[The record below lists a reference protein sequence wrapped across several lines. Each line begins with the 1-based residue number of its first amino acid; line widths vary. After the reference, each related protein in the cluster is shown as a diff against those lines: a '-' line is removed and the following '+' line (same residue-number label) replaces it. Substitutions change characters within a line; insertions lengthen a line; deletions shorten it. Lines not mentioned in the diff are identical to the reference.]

1 LQSPPQVLPLT
12 LLRWETA
19 RDHLR
24 SIALEWP
31 QRLGEPALQVEA
43 MDWLRTCPLPLAGTA
58 QPTVAQAITALAA
71 LREWLARDAAFP
83 VRCLARWRAQGRAL
97 AAPMH
102 ALNLLSDDAELQQ
115 QHLRQLAKALA
126 TDTGFTQRPQW
137 QGACAETGPW
147 TRLRHTRHTRHAVE
161 SQRPADWSEACLPDT
176 LSHASAKPVD
186 AWTRLAARWQELQ
199 DIAAAP
205 ALPAD
210 ATNDPLLSSGALHM
224 GAGQAIAWC
233 EMARGLLLHWVQLD
247 AQGAVA
253 QYRVLAPTEWNF
265 HPQGALALALSALDA
280 RDRAAAHTLAAAFD
294 ACVECNVRTP
304 APDASK
310 PEAQHA

>member
-1 LQSPPQVLPLT
+1 LQSPPQALPLI

-31 QRLGEPALQVEA
+31 QRLGGPLLQVEA
-43 MDWLRTCPLPLAGTA
+43 MDWLRTCPLPLAGTV
-58 QPTVAQAITALAA
+58 QPTVAQAISALAA
-71 LREWLARDAAFP
+71 LHEWLVRDTAFP
-83 VRCLARWRAQGRAL
+83 LQCLARWRERGHAL
-97 AAPMH
+97 AAPLH

-115 QHLRQLAKALA
+115 QLLRQLGEALA
-126 TDTGFTQRPQW
+126 TEPGFTRRPQW
-137 QGACAETGPW
+137 QGACAETGSW
-147 TRLRHTRHTRHAVE
+147 TRLRHARHTRHAAE
-161 SQRPADWSEACLPDT
+161 SQRLANLSEACLPAAP
-176 LSHASAKPVD
+176 SHASAKPVS

-205 ALPAD
+205 ALD
-210 ATNDPLLSSGALHM
+210 AHATHDPLLSSGALNL

-247 AQGAVA
+247 PQGAVA

-280 RDRAAAHTLAAAFD
+280 RDRSGAQILAAAFD
-294 ACVECNVRTP
+294 ACVECSVQTP
-304 APDASK
+304 APDATT
-310 PEAQHA
+310 PEAHHA